1 MGKKLFLFAAAAVAL
16 ASCTETDLS
25 GDTSLAKESTSDA
38 IQFSASTRNAGVTR
52 AVTDQTYSKGT
63 IGNADNTDQGVT
75 DLKKAR
81 FGVFSYYT
89 KDSNYDPTNVA
100 TSPSD
105 IEPNFMYNQQIMF
118 DDATNDGKNAWIY
131 SPVKYWPNGID
142 ADNKDNP
149 SHTATQKQAGKVSF
163 FAFAPYTA
171 GTAAYETDETYP
183 GSINKA
189 DLQKTGNTDKGVT
202 AITNNA
208 WTGNVWVKYLMPD
221 AKQSEAVDLLW
232 GLAGKAKYDEAD
244 GEDPAFTIGESYNL
258 NLTKQTVGER
268 VAFLFKHALAKVGG
282 ATTTE
287 TESTAGNPA
296 QCGFKVVADVD
307 ANNGDNQDDYFPSSF
322 KPEETLITIKNV
334 KIQDG
339 ASALASGNAKAG
351 TESTFNTF
359 GWFNIETGSWCNE
372 TGTYGKDGT
381 TGATYNIEVKHDDAD
396 VTTDAT
402 YSLNEKIR
410 EAESYGKSTES
421 TKAKLLKDTE
431 GKVWSDAN
439 PTGVTTTPQPLFAK
453 ENVPGLLV
461 IPAGTTSNELYV
473 TVDYYVRT
481 ADPNLSK
488 GFTEVEQIIT
498 NKVSLGNLKPN
509 KYYTIIMHIGLTS
522 VKFEAKVT
530 DWTLTDDAT
539 FDENGN
545 VKEGVD
551 ENEES
556 VWLPSNVVSANQWAI
571 DPASLSFKAKGESI
585 SLTSVKM
592 NSGSDLTYNATA
604 DESHYSL
611 AVVGTPTP
619 DWLSIETGGEVKA
632 KPNTNITKRTAAV
645 NVSTIVNGNTITT
658 PITVEQKGY
667 TIDLT
672 QAAGVVT
679 VKDGDGNAVNDLAT
693 TPKWTVVVY
702 DSNGATVANTHYT
715 IDNAAGTVTITGANG
730 TYTVKVTYK
739 DSADKTVTK
748 TIETTKS

>member
-25 GDTSLAKESTSDA
+25 GDTSFAKESTSDA
-38 IQFSASTRNAGVTR
+38 IQFSAKAGNSGVTR
-52 AVTDQTYSKGT
+52 TVTTQDYVKGT
-63 IGNADNTDQGVT
+63 IGNADNTNMGIT
-75 DLKKAR
+75 KLASAG
-81 FGVFSYYT
+81 FGVFAYYT
-89 KDSNYDPTNVA
+89 GANDYVTNPA
-100 TSPSD
+100 TQQAPD
-105 IEPNFMYNQQIMF
+105 FMYNQKLEWSESNP
-118 DDATNDGKNAWIY
+118 TNMWIY

-142 ADNKDNP
+142 ADNLNTEP
-149 SHTATQKQAGKVSF
+149 SHTAAEKTAGKVSF
-163 FAFAPYTA
+163 FAYAPYK
-171 GTAAYETDETYP
+171 GVDFFDAAYAAATDGKLPTGLADETTKKSTTADN
-183 GSINKA
+183 GIKA
-189 DLQKTGNTDKGVT
+189 MT
-202 AITNNA
+202 TNEFK
-208 WTGNVWVKYLMPD
+208 GNVWVKYLMPN

-232 GLAGKAKYDEAD
+232 GLAGKAKYDETD
-244 GEDPAFTIGESYNL
+244 GVDPAFTIGESYNL

-268 VAFLFKHALAKVGG
+268 VSFLFKHALAKVGG
-282 ATTTE
+282 ATTE
-287 TESTAGNPA
+287 TEDLAGEPT

-339 ASALASGNAKAG
+339 ASAASSGNAKSG

-396 VTTDAT
+396 VSTDAT

-410 EAESYGKSTES
+410 EAADYGKSGGTE
-421 TKAKLLKDTE
+421 AKLLKDTE

-473 TVDYYVRT
+473 TVDYFVRT
-481 ADPNLSK
+481 ADPNLKK

-556 VWLPSNVVSANQWAI
+556 VWLPSNVVNANQWNI
-571 DPASLSFKAKGESI
+571 TGNDVFDAKGGDKT
-585 SLTSVKM
+585 LTVKM
-592 NSGSDLTYNATA
+592 NGGTLEYTNSTTPSNAQYTLKKVGTA
-604 DESHYSL
+604 DWL
-611 AVVGTPTP
+611 TIGTSDGKITA
-619 DWLSIETGGEVKA
+619 SA
-632 KPNTNITKRTAAV
+632 NTNIAKRTAVV
-645 NVSTIVNGNTITT
+645 NVTTTVNDNPITT
-658 PITVEQKGY
+658 PITIEQKGY
-667 TIDLT
+667 TIALT

-679 VKDGDGNAVNDLAT
+679 VKDGDGTTVTNLTT
-693 TPKWTVVVY
+693 TPTWTVEVY
-702 DSNGATVANTHYT
+702 DSNGATAVSSAYTVA
-715 IDNAAGTVTITGANG
+715 AEGTVTINTTG
-730 TYTVKVTYK
+730 TYTVKVTYQ
-739 DSADKTVTK
+739 DGNSKTVTE
-748 TIETTKS
+748 TISVTK